1 MPMAEVL
8 ANGMTD
14 RPIICD
20 IPLPQNETPGSKM
33 GMHSLWEVISSHF
46 SVSASFGCG
55 CCPLEFLQL
64 RWEATSI
71 KSILVCYEN
80 ATT

>member
-1 MPMAEVL
+1 MAEVV

-20 IPLPQNETPGSKM
+20 IPLPRNEILGPKIEIP
-33 GMHSLWEVISSHF
+33 SLWEVICSPLT
-46 SVSASFGCG
+46 VSASFGCG

-64 RWEATSI
+64 
-71 KSILVCYEN
+71 K
-80 ATT
+80 